1 MQQSCWCAVSLKKS
15 CNSQLCSFALIVAG
29 DFWHLRGALRVD
41 VLNAVM
47 AQLAQWTVPVVL
59 LPGNHDQVDR

>member
-1 MQQSCWCAVSLKKS
+1 MNSCDE
-15 CNSQLCSFALIVAG
+15 QTFAFVFVVAG

-47 AQLAQWTVPVVL
+47 AQLAQWTVPVCSCL
-59 LPGNHDQVDR
+59 AIMTK